1 MLLSFNINANLWT
14 SATPITGNV
23 RAVGLPTPAYD
34 EWSTMWGENQRARFR
49 DAKTDQS
56 LFISAIN
63 ERGGCIQ
70 ICVSLGVRRRE
81 GLDYVMVRGTWRQQL
96 HAVKGVEVACGW
108 QKVPLLVHPLTPH
121 HTIQFMRPRL

>member
-1 MLLSFNINANLWT
+1 MR
-14 SATPITGNV
+14 G
-23 RAVGLPTPAYD
+23 
-34 EWSTMWGENQRARFR
+34 
-49 DAKTDQS
+49 
-56 LFISAIN
+56 
-63 ERGGCIQ
+63 GGCIQ